1 MFVLYFC
8 ALILIQFKQLSVVRI
23 TTLSKLFSRLLKS
36 FVSPLALNLF
46 FALLFTFN
54 ISAQEPDI
62 AKGKSLYNANCAA
75 CHKLNKKLIGPA
87 LKGVSAK
94 YDKEWLYSWI
104 KNSAALIKSGDE
116 QAVAIYEEYNK
127 VAMNAFP
134 QLSNEDIDNIL
145 AYTDYVPEPVAA
157 TATVATVSGSSD
169 SSSITNDIVLGLLI
183 IVLTVLIVTLF
194 LVTKTLRNIAE
205 KNGIKVS
212 VKESQSFS
220 IWRAF
225 IKNQFLIFTSVILLL
240 LSSAYFAYGYM
251 MQIGVD
257 QGYMPVQPIHY
268 SHKIHSGANQIECQ
282 YCHSSARVSKHSGIP
297 SLNVC
302 MNCHENIAEYNGE
315 EDLEK
320 GYTKDFYTN
329 EIKKLY
335 KAVGWDE
342 ETQSYTGET
351 EPVKWVRIHNLPD
364 FVYFNHSQHVSV
376 AGVDCQKC
384 HGPVEEMEIL
394 YQYSS
399 LTMGWCIDCHRE
411 SNIKVKDNEY
421 YTKVHEEL
429 SKKYGV
435 EELSIAQMGGLEC
448 GKCHY

>member
-1 MFVLYFC
+1 MLVVVKTSLLK
-8 ALILIQFKQLSVVRI
+8 AILKPFKQLSV
-23 TTLSKLFSRLLKS
+23 SKVFTIIFLFSFSL
-36 FVSPLALNLF
+36 
-46 FALLFTFN
+46 N
-54 ISAQEPDI
+54 ISSQEIDI
-62 AKGKSLYNANCAA
+62 AKGKSLFNANCAS

-87 LKGVSAK
+87 LRGVSAK

-104 KNSAALIKSGDE
+104 KNSAALIKSGDD

-145 AYTDYVPEPVAA
+145 AYSDYVPEPVVSAA
-157 TATVATVSGSSD
+157 SADVVSD
-169 SSSITNDIVLGLLI
+169 SSNSSSLTNDIVLVLLT
-183 IVLTVLIVTLF
+183 IVLLVLITTLF

-205 KNGIKVS
+205 KNGTKFK
-212 VKESQSFS
+212 KETSEFS
-220 IWRAF
+220 IWKAF
-225 IKNQFLIFTSVILLL
+225 IKNQFLIFVSVILLL

-257 QGYMPVQPIHY
+257 QGYMPIQPIHY
-268 SHKIHSGANQIECQ
+268 SHKIHAGANQIECQ
-282 YCHSSARVSKHSGIP
+282 YCHSSASKSKHSGIP

-302 MNCHENIAEYNGE
+302 MNCHENIADYNGE

-342 ETQSYTGET
+342 ETQSYTGDT

-376 AGVDCQKC
+376 AGIDCQKC

-394 YQYSS
+394 YQYSP
-399 LTMGWCIDCHRE
+399 LTMGWCINCHRD

-421 YTKVHEEL
+421 YTKIHEEL

>member
-1 MFVLYFC
+1 MSVVVKTSLLK
-8 ALILIQFKQLSVVRI
+8 AILKPFKQLSV
-23 TTLSKLFSRLLKS
+23 SKVFTIIFLFSFSL
-36 FVSPLALNLF
+36 
-46 FALLFTFN
+46 N
-54 ISAQEPDI
+54 ISSQEIDI
-62 AKGKSLYNANCAA
+62 AKGKSLFNANCAS

-87 LKGVSAK
+87 LRGVSAK

-104 KNSAALIKSGDE
+104 KNSAALIKSGDD

-145 AYTDYVPEPVAA
+145 AYSDYVPEPVVS
-157 TATVATVSGSSD
+157 VASADAVSD
-169 SSSITNDIVLGLLI
+169 SSNSSSFTNDIVLILLT
-183 IVLTVLIVTLF
+183 IVLLVLITTLF

-205 KNGIKVS
+205 KNGTKFEEKTS
-212 VKESQSFS
+212 EFS
-220 IWRAF
+220 IWKAF
-225 IKNQFLIFTSVILLL
+225 IKNQFLIFVSVILLL

-257 QGYMPVQPIHY
+257 QGYMPIQPIHY
-268 SHKIHSGANQIECQ
+268 SHKIHAGANQIECQ
-282 YCHSSARVSKHSGIP
+282 YCHSSASKSKHSGIP

-302 MNCHENIAEYNGE
+302 MNCHENIADYNGE

-342 ETQSYTGET
+342 ETQSYTGDT

-376 AGVDCQKC
+376 AGIDCQKC

-394 YQYSS
+394 YQYSP
-399 LTMGWCIDCHRE
+399 LTMGWCINCHRD

-421 YTKVHEEL
+421 YTKIHEEL

>member
-1 MFVLYFC
+1 M
-8 ALILIQFKQLSVVRI
+8 IQFKELSVVRI
-23 TTLSKLFSRLLKS
+23 TTLSKSISNLFKS
-36 FVSPLALNLF
+36 LVSPLALNSF
-46 FALLFTFN
+46 FVLLISLN
-54 ISAQEPDI
+54 ISAQDVDI
-62 AKGKSLYNANCAA
+62 AKGKSLYNANCAS

-94 YDKEWLYSWI
+94 YDKEWLYAWI
-104 KNSAALIKSGDE
+104 KNSAAMIKAGDE
-116 QAVAIYEEYNK
+116 QAIAIYEEYNK

-157 TATVATVSGSSD
+157 STAVSGAQSSTGEP
-169 SSSITNDIVLGLLI
+169 SLANDIILGLLI
-183 IVLTVLIVTLF
+183 VVLLVLVTMLY
-194 LVTKTLRNIAE
+194 LVTKTLTSIAE
-205 KNGIKVS
+205 KNGIKIDQPKS
-212 VKESQSFS
+212 ESFS
-220 IWRAF
+220 IWKAF
-225 IKNQFLIFTSVILLL
+225 IKNQFLIFTSVVLLL

-320 GYTKDFYTN
+320 GYTKEFYTN

-335 KAVGWDE
+335 KAVGWNE
-342 ETQSYTGET
+342 ETQSYTGDT

-364 FVYFNHSQHVSV
+364 FVYFNHAQHVSV
-376 AGVDCQKC
+376 AGVDCNKC

-399 LTMGWCIDCHRE
+399 LTMGWCIDCHRD
-411 SNIKVKDNEY
+411 SNVKVKDNEY
-421 YTKVHEEL
+421 YTKIHEEL

-435 EELSIAQMGGLEC
+435 EELTIAQMGGLEC

>member
-1 MFVLYFC
+1 MLYFC
-8 ALILIQFKQLSVVRI
+8 CLILIQFKELSVVRI
-23 TTLSKLFSRLLKS
+23 TTLSKSISNLFKS
-36 FVSPLALNLF
+36 LVSPLALNSF
-46 FALLFTFN
+46 FVLLITLN
-54 ISAQEPDI
+54 ISAQDVDI
-62 AKGKSLYNANCAA
+62 AKGKSLYNANCAS

-94 YDKEWLYSWI
+94 YDKEWLYAWI
-104 KNSAALIKSGDE
+104 KNSAAMIKAGDE
-116 QAVAIYEEYNK
+116 QAIAIYEEYNK

-145 AYTDYVPEPVAA
+145 AYTDYVPEPVA
-157 TATVATVSGSSD
+157 TSTTVSGAQSSTGEP
-169 SSSITNDIVLGLLI
+169 SLANDIILGLLI
-183 IVLTVLIVTLF
+183 VVLLVLVTMLY
-194 LVTKTLRNIAE
+194 LVTKTLTNIAE
-205 KNGIKVS
+205 KNGIKIDQPKS
-212 VKESQSFS
+212 EPFS
-220 IWRAF
+220 IWKAF
-225 IKNQFLIFTSVILLL
+225 IKNQFLIFSSVVLLL

-320 GYTKDFYTN
+320 GYTKEFYTN

-335 KAVGWDE
+335 KAVGWNE
-342 ETQSYTGET
+342 ETQSYTGDT
-351 EPVKWVRIHNLPD
+351 EPIKWVRIHNLPD
-364 FVYFNHSQHVSV
+364 FVYFNHAQHVSV
-376 AGVDCQKC
+376 AGVDCNKC

-399 LTMGWCIDCHRE
+399 LTMGWCIDCHRD
-411 SNIKVKDNEY
+411 SNVKVKDNEY
-421 YTKVHEEL
+421 YTKIHEEL

-435 EELSIAQMGGLEC
+435 EELTIAQMGGLEC

>member
-1 MFVLYFC
+1 LSVVVKTSLLK
-8 ALILIQFKQLSVVRI
+8 AILKPFKQLSV
-23 TTLSKLFSRLLKS
+23 SKVFTIIFLFSFSL
-36 FVSPLALNLF
+36 
-46 FALLFTFN
+46 N
-54 ISAQEPDI
+54 ISAQEIDI
-62 AKGKSLYNANCAA
+62 AKGKSLFNANCAS

-87 LKGVSAK
+87 LRGVSAK

-104 KNSAALIKSGDE
+104 KNSAALIKSGDD

-145 AYTDYVPEPVAA
+145 AYSDYVPEPVVSAA
-157 TATVATVSGSSD
+157 SADVVSD
-169 SSSITNDIVLGLLI
+169 SSNSSSLTNDIVLVLLT
-183 IVLTVLIVTLF
+183 IVLLVLITTLF

-205 KNGIKVS
+205 KNGTKFE
-212 VKESQSFS
+212 KETSEFS
-220 IWRAF
+220 IWKAF
-225 IKNQFLIFTSVILLL
+225 IKNQFLIFVSVILLL

-257 QGYMPVQPIHY
+257 QGYMPIQPIHY
-268 SHKIHSGANQIECQ
+268 SHKIHAGANQIECQ
-282 YCHSSARVSKHSGIP
+282 YCHSSASKSKHSGIP

-302 MNCHENIAEYNGE
+302 MNCHENIADYNGE

-342 ETQSYTGET
+342 ETQSYTGDT

-376 AGVDCQKC
+376 AGIDCQKC

-394 YQYSS
+394 YQYSP
-399 LTMGWCIDCHRE
+399 LTMGWCINCHRD

-421 YTKVHEEL
+421 YTKIHEEL

>member
-1 MFVLYFC
+1 M
-8 ALILIQFKQLSVVRI
+8 SVVGLI
-23 TTLSKLFSRLLKS
+23 TLSNIFSRLFKS
-36 FVSPLALNLF
+36 FVSPLALNLIF
-46 FALLFTFN
+46 VLSISFN
-54 ISAQEPDI
+54 ASAQEIDI
-62 AKGKSLYNANCAA
+62 AKGKSLYNANCAS

-104 KNSAALIKSGDE
+104 KNSAALIKTGDE

-157 TATVATVSGSSD
+157 TAIATSSQTSD
-169 SSSITNDIVLGLLI
+169 SSSITNDLVLGLLL
-183 IVLTVLIVTLF
+183 IVLLVLVTMLF
-194 LVTKTLRNIAE
+194 LVTKTLKNIAE
-205 KNGIKVS
+205 KNGIVINEDKL
-212 VKESQSFS
+212 QSFS

-225 IKNQFLIFTSVILLL
+225 IKNQFLIFVSVILLL

-268 SHKIHSGANQIECQ
+268 SHKIHAGANQIECQ

-320 GYTKDFYTN
+320 GYTKEFYTN

-342 ETQSYTGET
+342 ETQSYTGDT

-376 AGVDCQKC
+376 AGIDCQKC

-399 LTMGWCIDCHRE
+399 LTMGWCINCHRE

-421 YTKVHEEL
+421 YTKIHEEL

>member
-1 MFVLYFC
+1 M
-8 ALILIQFKQLSVVRI
+8 SVVVK
-23 TTLSKLFSRLLKS
+23 TTLLKAILKLIKQVSVSKILTAFFLFSFSL
-36 FVSPLALNLF
+36 
-46 FALLFTFN
+46 N
-54 ISAQEPDI
+54 ISAQEIDI
-62 AKGKSLYNANCAA
+62 SKGKSLFNANCAS

-87 LKGVSAK
+87 LRGVSAK

-104 KNSAALIKSGDE
+104 KNSAALIKSGDD

-145 AYTDYVPEPVAA
+145 AYSDYVPEPVVNADNA
-157 TATVATVSGSSD
+157 VVTTSSNSD
-169 SSSITNDIVLGLLI
+169 STLTNDIVLVLLT
-183 IVLTVLIVTLF
+183 IVLLVLITMLF

-205 KNGIKVS
+205 KNGINIE
-212 VKESQSFS
+212 KEEGSKFS
-220 IWRAF
+220 IWQSF
-225 IKNQFLIFTSVILLL
+225 IKNQFLIFVSVILLL

-268 SHKIHSGANQIECQ
+268 SHKIHAGANQIECQ
-282 YCHSSARVSKHSGIP
+282 YCHSSARISKHSGIP

-302 MNCHENIAEYNGE
+302 MNCHENIADYNGE

-342 ETQSYTGET
+342 ETQSYTGDT

-376 AGVDCQKC
+376 AGIDCQKC

-394 YQYSS
+394 YQYSP

-421 YTKVHEEL
+421 YTKIHEEL

-435 EELSIAQMGGLEC
+435 EELSVAQMGGLEC

>member
-1 MFVLYFC
+1 M
-8 ALILIQFKQLSVVRI
+8 SVVGLI
-23 TTLSKLFSRLLKS
+23 TLSNIFSRLFKS
-36 FVSPLALNLF
+36 FISPLALNLIF
-46 FALLFTFN
+46 VLSISFN
-54 ISAQEPDI
+54 ASAQEIDI
-62 AKGKSLYNANCAA
+62 AKGKSLYNANCAS

-104 KNSAALIKSGDE
+104 KNSAALIKTGDE

-157 TATVATVSGSSD
+157 TSIATSSQTSD
-169 SSSITNDIVLGLLI
+169 SSSITNDLVLGLLL
-183 IVLTVLIVTLF
+183 IVLLVLVTMLF
-194 LVTKTLRNIAE
+194 LVTKTLKNIAE
-205 KNGIKVS
+205 KNGIVINEDKL
-212 VKESQSFS
+212 QSFS

-225 IKNQFLIFTSVILLL
+225 IKNQFLIFVSVILLL

-268 SHKIHSGANQIECQ
+268 SHKIHAGANQIECQ

-320 GYTKDFYTN
+320 GYTKEFYTN

-342 ETQSYTGET
+342 ETQSYTGDT

-376 AGVDCQKC
+376 AGIDCQKC

-399 LTMGWCIDCHRE
+399 LTMGWCINCHRE

-421 YTKVHEEL
+421 YTKIHEEL